1 MFTLNLIFFEF
12 SYEISHV
19 TLSEKVGG
27 KGGHQ
32 HQFIC
37 RAEDIFTRECLQR
50 LNGDVKVS
58 NGEKVSGSTWA
69 QSLAGAVEVGSVSSG
84 LAQASLVCLM
94 CHYERLAPGA
104 GLQLSHSIISEA
116 DSQTHTA
123 HTHCI
128 NYRQLKRPGCDV
140 PAPLPVCH
148 MSGVCVC
155 MCMCFKSCIYVCL
168 V

>member
-1 MFTLNLIFFEF
+1 MTFPEESGRKRWT
-12 SYEISHV
+12 SD
-19 TLSEKVGG
+19 
-27 KGGHQ
+27 

-37 RAEDIFTRECLQR
+37 GAEDIFTRECSQTLTE
-50 LNGDVKVS
+50 DIKVS
-58 NGEKVSGSTWA
+58 DGQKECGSTRA
-69 QSLAGAVEVGSVSSG
+69 QSLAGAVEIGRVSSG

-104 GLQLSHSIISEA
+104 GLQLSHGIISEA

-123 HTHCI
+123 HTHRI

-148 MSGVCVC
+148 MSGVYVFLELYLCV
-155 MCMCFKSCIYVCL
+155 FGPKRGK
-168 V
+168 